1 MAIVRWREASGACLD
16 GMTDAPMAYAF
27 SRPALARTL
36 DVQETAPKFL
46 AHHGGA
52 TPLCRFCA

>member
-1 MAIVRWREASGACLD
+1 MRWREASGACLD